1 MSNEGEANTPAASA
15 PGLQRALGRWD
26 LTAFGVNIVIGGG
39 VFLTP
44 SLVAAELGNW
54 SPIAVIVVGLAVLCI
69 ALSYAE
75 VGSRFDSTG
84 GPYLYTL
91 AAFGP
96 FVAFEVGWM
105 SWFTRVA
112 SIAALV
118 HGVGLAVGYF
128 WPMFSEGLPRAT
140 LIVTVILGIAFINAR
155 GIRQSALFI
164 DGITIAK
171 LLPLVVFI
179 AIGLF
184 YVDWSRL
191 APLPTLSVTE
201 MGTGALLLIYAYGGY
216 EVVGVPAGETRNPR
230 TDLAF
235 ALVMTVLLCGVLY
248 LLAQII
254 TMTVLPDITQSKT
267 PVADA
272 AGLLLGP
279 AGAAMIGIGSI
290 LAITGNITGS
300 LLGASRYLFAFADTG
315 AIPRYFGYIHPRYRT
330 PTHAVWFSAAVALFL
345 ALTGSF
351 VLLIA
356 ASAIARLITYAGVSS
371 AALVLRRA
379 NQAQRVPPAAFV
391 VPFGPVIPSI
401 AVIVSL
407 ALITGATAAQLAV
420 GGAALAAGA
429 VLFLAT
435 RWATRWAARRPIA
448 D

>member
-1 MSNEGEANTPAASA
+1 MSNEGEANTPARSA

-26 LTAFGVNIVIGGG
+26 LTAFGINIVIGGG

-44 SLVAAELGNW
+44 SLVAVQLGNW

-84 GPYLYTL
+84 GPYLYTF

-118 HGVGLAVGYF
+118 HGIGLAIGYF
-128 WPMFSEGLPRAT
+128 WPMFGAGLPRMA
-140 LIVTVILGIAFINAR
+140 LIVTVILGIALINAR

-171 LLPLVVFI
+171 LLPLIVFI
-179 AIGLF
+179 AIGVF
-184 YVDWSRL
+184 HVEWSRL
-191 APLPTLSVTE
+191 APLPELGLTE
-201 MGTGALLLIYAYGGY
+201 MGAGALLLIYSYGGY
-216 EVVGVPAGETRNPR
+216 EVIGVPAGETRHPR

-235 ALVMTVLLCGVLY
+235 ALVMTVLTCGVLY

-272 AGLLLGP
+272 SGLLLGP

-290 LAITGNITGS
+290 LAIAGNVTGS
-300 LLGASRYLFAFADTG
+300 LLGASRYLFAFAETG
-315 AIPRYFGYIHPRYRT
+315 AIPRWFSYIHPRYRT
-330 PTHAVWFSAAVALFL
+330 PTRAVWFSAAVALFL
-345 ALTGSF
+345 AVTGSF

-371 AALVLRRA
+371 AALVLRRPGY
-379 NQAQRVPPAAFV
+379 AQRVPPAAFI
-391 VPFGPVIPSI
+391 VPFGPVIPTI
-401 AVIVSL
+401 ALVVSL
-407 ALITGATAAQLAV
+407 AIITGATAAQLAV

-429 VLFLAT
+429 VLFFAT
-435 RWATRWAARRPIA
+435 RWTARRAVA

>member
-1 MSNEGEANTPAASA
+1 MNDKSEAVAAPAPS
-15 PGLQRALGRWD
+15 LQRALGRWD

-91 AAFGP
+91 AAFGR

-118 HGVGLAVGYF
+118 HGVSLAMGYF
-128 WPMFSEGLPRAT
+128 VPAMGEGIPRVA
-140 LIVTVILGIAFINAR
+140 LIVGVILGIAFINAR

-171 LLPLVVFI
+171 LVPLAIFI
-179 AIGLF
+179 AVGLF
-184 YVDWSRL
+184 FVDWTRL
-191 APLPTLSVTE
+191 SPLPELSVGE

-216 EVVGVPAGETRNPR
+216 EVMGVPAGETRNPR

-235 ALVMTVLLCGVLY
+235 AMVMTVVSCAVIY
-248 LLAQII
+248 VLAQII
-254 TMTVLPDITQSKT
+254 TMTVLPDVTQSKT
-267 PVADA
+267 PIADSA
-272 AGLLLGP
+272 AIFLGP
-279 AGAAMIGIGSI
+279 AGAAMVGVGSL
-290 LAITGNITGS
+290 LAITGNVTGS
-300 LLGASRYLFAFADTG
+300 LLGASRYIFAFAETG
-315 AIPRYFGYIHPRYRT
+315 AIPRYFAHVHPRFRT
-330 PTHAVWFSAAVALFL
+330 PSRAIWFSAAVALGL
-345 ALTGSF
+345 ALSGSF
-351 VLLIA
+351 VLLLA
-356 ASAIARLITYAGVSS
+356 ASVLARLVTYAGVSA
-371 AALVLRRA
+371 AALVLRRPRFRDLVA
-379 NQAQRVPPAAFV
+379 PAAYT

-401 AVIVSL
+401 AFVVSL
-407 ALITGATAAQLAV
+407 AIITGATGPQLAV

-429 VLFLAT
+429 FLFLAT
-435 RWATRWAARRPIA
+435 RWAGHRAQQTSS
-448 D
+448 